1 MKLGLV
7 QMAMSQNVEENEKK
21 ILRFCDEARDCDLV
35 FFPEVQYSPFFAQYE
50 GLDADR
56 YLLTLDSPQVE
67 RLKEKACQYRYYL
80 SPNIYLQQPDGRYDA
95 SLFITPKGGIEP
107 ISSMVHIFSA
117 PCFYETGY
125 YTPSPD
131 GFHVY
136 DTPFG
141 KVGIVICFDRH
152 IPESVRTCAA
162 KGADLVIIPTA
173 NMCSEPL
180 DLFEA
185 EIRTE
190 AMQNQV
196 FIAMCNRVGQEGA
209 ETFAGQSLVAGP
221 DGSVLYKADGT
232 ERLITIDLD
241 LSESPA
247 WKAKRPFIQMRRPEF
262 YR

>member
-1 MKLGLV
+1 MKLGMV
-7 QMAMSQNVEENEKK
+7 QMAMGPDVAQNEEK
-21 ILRFCDEARDCDLV
+21 ILHFCDEAKDCDLV

-50 GLDADR
+50 GANVSP
-56 YLLTLDSPQVE
+56 YLLTLDSPQVA
-67 RLKEKACQYRYYL
+67 RLQEKARQHGYYL
-80 SPNIYLQQPDGRYDA
+80 SPNLYLQQPDGRYDA
-95 SLFITPKGGIEP
+95 SLFITPQGELEA

-162 KGADLVIIPTA
+162 MGADLVIIPTA

-196 FIAMCNRVGQEGA
+196 FIAMCNRVGPEGD
-209 ETFAGQSLVAGP
+209 EVFAGQSLAVGP
-221 DGSVLYKADGT
+221 DGSVLYKADGE
-232 ERLITIDLD
+232 ERLITVELD
-241 LSESPA
+241 LSEA
-247 WKAKRPFIQMRRPEF
+247 AIWKAKKPFVQLRRPEF
-262 YR
+262 YK

>member
-1 MKLGLV
+1 MRPCFLPGSTIFSV
-7 QMAMSQNVEENEKK
+7 
-21 ILRFCDEARDCDLV
+21 
-35 FFPEVQYSPFFAQYE
+35 FAQYE
-50 GLDADR
+50 GLDVSR
-56 YLLTLDSPQVE
+56 YLLTLDSPQVAQ
-67 RLKEKACQYRYYL
+67 LQAKARQHGYYL

-95 SLFITPKGGIEP
+95 SPFITPKGELEAV
-107 ISSMVHIFSA
+107 SSMVHIFSA

-162 KGADLVIIPTA
+162 MGADLVIIPTA

-196 FIAMCNRVGQEGA
+196 FIAMCNRVGPEGD
-209 ETFAGQSLVAGP
+209 EVFAGQSLVVGP
-221 DGSVLYKADGT
+221 DGQLIYKANEKEQLVT
-232 ERLITIDLD
+232 VDLD
-241 LSESPA
+241 MAEASI
-247 WKAKRPFIQMRRPEF
+247 WKAKRPFINLRRTEF